1 MSYTLRRRLIFA
13 WIFADVGFTIFRVN
27 LFFAD
32 AEIEVILRGFRGY
45 QIYNIYTNMYDNN
58 GEQTHICK
66 ITEDTLTEFARSH
79 LSQPKK

>member
-13 WIFADVGFTIFRVN
+13 WIFADVSFTIFRVN

-45 QIYNIYTNMYDNN
+45 QIYNSILICMIIPGNK
-58 GEQTHICK
+58 HIFVK
-66 ITEDTLTEFARSH
+66 
-79 LSQPKK
+79 